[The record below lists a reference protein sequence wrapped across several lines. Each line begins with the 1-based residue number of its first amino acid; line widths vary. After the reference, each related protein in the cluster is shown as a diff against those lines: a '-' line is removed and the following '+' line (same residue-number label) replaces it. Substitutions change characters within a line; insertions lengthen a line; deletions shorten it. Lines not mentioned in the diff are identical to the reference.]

1 MIDKTAPVYATTS
14 TAGPKVAAFS
24 AIMLGLIIVVGTGFI
39 QAHALHE
46 GTHDTRHAFGLP
58 CH

>member
-1 MIDKTAPVYATTS
+1 MISTTGS
-14 TAGPKVAAFS
+14 VTRTDTSSRQAAALLAMMFG
-24 AIMLGLIIVVGTGFI
+24 IFIIVGTGFV